1 MKNQTTQPKQNCT
14 KVSQKKKGK
23 KGCLIALIVPIII
36 IAIGVSMGSKSDGST
51 KTKKLSSDAKLIK
64 DICCVTDEQALEIE
78 EILTLCEISN
88 LSQIEHDE
96 LLDGAYNDGDLGYR
110 IKNTDTTNIILYL
123 SENKEVFA
131 VRYAGVDLYKD
142 DVVKEKMSSFFLTTT
157 QTAELKTIT
166 QEYVKTILR
175 SPSTADFPWFDWQ
188 ISKSYFDGTATVS
201 SYVDAKNA
209 FGAEVRSYF
218 TLIYK
223 LNGNTYSLLYFV
235 FDNEVLVDNR

>member
-1 MKNQTTQPKQNCT
+1 MDNDTIQKNVGESKQTQG
-14 KVSQKKKGK
+14 KVKKKG
-23 KGCLIALIVPIII
+23 CIVAFIIPLIIGIIVA
-36 IAIGVSMGSKSDGST
+36 IASSSGNTSSNP
-51 KTKKLSSDAKLIK
+51 KLSNDAKLIK
-64 DICCVTDEQALEIE
+64 GSCNVTEEQAIKVE
-78 EILTLCEISN
+78 EILKSCEISN

-96 LLDGAYNDGDLGYR
+96 LLDDAYDDGNLGYR
-110 IKNTDTTNIILYL
+110 IKNADANNIILYL
-123 SENKEVFA
+123 NENKEVFS

-175 SPSTADFPWFDWQ
+175 SPSTADFPWFDWE
-188 ISKSYFDGTATVS
+188 ISKNYFENTATVS
-201 SYVDAKNA
+201 SYVDAQNA

-223 LNGNTYSLLYFV
+223 LSGNTYSLIYFV